1 MLQSNPPQKSVYKE
15 HILTCVTAFH
25 ETELRK
31 KAKGNLNMTYLNV
44 SGLRGRRHS
53 ALFNMTTTID
63 VQKSRPHLKLLCNV
77 YFTYEKRASQSGGSP
92 HCRSCSVANRVA
104 AVNSQPE
111 SLSHILT
118 ECTLYTEIRDR
129 ILPEFEELC
138 QQSKSGLDFTDISC
152 DINKLDQFIL
162 DPTSL
167 NLHSRISNSD
177 PKLGLFF
184 QLSRDYCFCV
194 HKHRMKILNKKSDNV

>member
-1 MLQSNPPQKSVYKE
+1 M
-15 HILTCVTAFH
+15 
-25 ETELRK
+25 
-31 KAKGNLNMTYLNV
+31 
-44 SGLRGRRHS
+44 
-53 ALFNMTTTID
+53 
-63 VQKSRPHLKLLCNV
+63 LCND

-138 QQSKSGLDFTDISC
+138 QQSKSNTDLS
-152 DINKLDQFIL
+152 DMSYDKNKLVQFIL
-162 DPTSL
+162 DSTSL
-167 NLHSRISNSD
+167 NLHSRIINSD
-177 PKLGLFF
+177 LQVGLFF
-184 QLSRDYCFCV
+184 QLARYYCFSV
-194 HKHRMKILNKKSDNV
+194 HKHRTNILNPKSDKV